1 MPEISAII
9 CTHNPQPAYLRRVLD
24 ALKDQSLPKQQWELL
39 LIDNA
44 SNEPLASTWDL
55 SWHPLAR
62 HIREDELG
70 LTPAR
75 LRGIKESK
83 AALLVFVDDDNVLQ
97 SDFLA
102 NTLQIA
108 VDFPFLGA
116 WGGNVEGDFEGEI
129 PDWLK
134 PHLHA
139 LAVREVDRDYWSN
152 YYADNRSMPFGAGF
166 CIRKLVA
173 TAYAQAL
180 VSRPASKNLG
190 RKGASLVSGEDIDMA
205 LTAYDSGYGTG
216 LFRKLRTTHIIPK
229 GRMTLEYLCRLLEG
243 IEYSTHLLRKQRNSS
258 YHPPQEPTLTRCVK
272 AYQVWRLPDPIR
284 SIAQAQNRGLA
295 RAIAE
300 FSAHS

>member
-1 MPEISAII
+1 MLELSVII
-9 CTHNPQPAYLRRVLD
+9 CTHNPQAACLRRVLD
-24 ALKDQSLPKQQWELL
+24 ALKAQSLPNNKWELL

-44 SNEPLASTWDL
+44 SNEPVAPNWNL

-75 LRGIKESK
+75 LRGFRESNGG
-83 AALLVFVDDDNVLQ
+83 LLVFVDDDNVLQ
-97 SDFLA
+97 WDFLA
-102 NTLQIA
+102 ITLQISR
-108 VDFPFLGA
+108 DFPFLGA

-129 PDWLK
+129 PDWLR

-166 CIRKLVA
+166 CIRKVIA

-180 VSRPASKNLG
+180 ETRPASKNLG

-205 LTAYDSGYGTG
+205 LTAYDSGFGTG

-243 IEYSTHLLRKQRNSS
+243 IEYSTHLLRKQRNSK
-258 YHPPQEPTLTRCVK
+258 YFPPQEPTLTRWVK

-284 SIAQAQNRGLA
+284 SIAKAQNRGQA
-295 RAIAE
+295 RAMAE
-300 FSAHS
+300 FSAGS

>member
-1 MPEISAII
+1 MPEISVII
-9 CTHNPQPAYLRRVLD
+9 CAHNPQPAYLRRVLD
-24 ALKDQSLPKQQWELL
+24 ALKSQSLPTNQWELL

-44 SNEPLASTWDL
+44 SNAPLASTCDL

-75 LRGIKESK
+75 LRGIKESQ

-102 NTLQIA
+102 NSLQIA
-108 VDFPFLGA
+108 ADFPFLGA

-166 CIRKLVA
+166 CVRKLVA
-173 TAYAQAL
+173 TAYARAL

-205 LTAYDSGYGTG
+205 LTAYDSGFGTG

-243 IEYSTHLLRKQRNSS
+243 IEYSTHLLRKQRNAN
-258 YHPPQEPTLTRCVK
+258 YFPPQEPTLTRWVR

-284 SIAQAQNRGLA
+284 SIAKAQNRGQA
-295 RAIAE
+295 RAMAE
-300 FSAHS
+300 FSAGS